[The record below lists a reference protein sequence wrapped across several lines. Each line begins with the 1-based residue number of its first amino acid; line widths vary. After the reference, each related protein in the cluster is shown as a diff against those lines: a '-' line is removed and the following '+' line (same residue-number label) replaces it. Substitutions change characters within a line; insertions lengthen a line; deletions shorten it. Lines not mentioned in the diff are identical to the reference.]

1 MTTSSVPYADVPA
14 RPWVSADA
22 RRWADVRVPAWAR
35 PVGPAVVLLVAVVM
49 AAVVLSPDS
58 MCTVATPCGADWLD
72 AAGSM
77 LFLPH
82 LVWLFVLPELALVS
96 APLLLIWMSNPDI
109 WLGGPAEKIA
119 DAVVV
124 AGLCWGWAAV
134 VARLRA
140 RGRQRSLVLDAAGGI
155 TVPAPATDD
164 VRPWRRGL
172 VRGIAGAILCAVAGA
187 LMTTVVV
194 DDRADDRLAR
204 TATSENARVVAYN
217 TDDYTVTVRLS
228 DNTRHRFDAQ
238 GSYRVG
244 SSVPVL
250 VHGDWMRLATEPYGD
265 RSGRQAL
272 ALVLA
277 GLGVTVLGSGL
288 LSRRRAR
295 ALHRAPVPVL
305 RVLTRHDQGRTEIFA
320 ADDTATL
327 RPVLSYE
334 PHTRTRTALRQALL
348 YGAPREGGELI
359 LASATES
366 GQWLVEG
373 TASPIRHGSPDG
385 TGKPGVYR
393 PGTAR
398 TAAHRRAAEARVQN
412 ALAAMTPATGP
423 VRWQAGPVARSVGA
437 ALIVVTLMLL
447 GTLFTGSPTWWQL
460 PFWSVGGLYWASVC
474 LRMMIW
480 RITADSKGL
489 HVRGLWRTAHLPWAD
504 VIGAVYTPEGELIV
518 RCRTNVDDTP
528 VGSVGFP
535 PLERRLRRPGRAERA
550 AAEITAMVREPGLR
564 PKNDAGCTWPLGG

>member
-1 MTTSSVPYADVPA
+1 MTMSSVPYAEVPA
-14 RPWVSADA
+14 CPWVSADA
-22 RRWADVRVPAWAR
+22 RRWADARVPAWAR

-49 AAVVLSPDS
+49 AVMFSPDP
-58 MCTVATPCGADWLD
+58 MCTVAAPCGADWLD

-96 APLLLIWMSNPDI
+96 APLLLIWMSNPDT

-124 AGLCWGWAAV
+124 AALCWGWAAV

-140 RGRQRSLVLDAAGGI
+140 RGRQRLLVLDAAGGI
-155 TVPAPATDD
+155 TAPSPATDD

-187 LMTTVVV
+187 LITTVVV
-194 DDRADDRLAR
+194 DDRTDDRLAR

-228 DNTRHRFDAQ
+228 DNTRHKFDAQ

-250 VHGDWMRLATEPYGD
+250 MHGDWTRLATEPYGD
-265 RSGRQAL
+265 RTGRQAL

-288 LSRRRAR
+288 LSRRRAV
-295 ALHRAPVPVL
+295 ALHRASVPVL
-305 RVLTRHDQGRTEIFA
+305 RVLTRHHQERTEIFA

-348 YGAPREGGELI
+348 YGAPHEGGELI

-385 TGKPGVYR
+385 TGKPGVHR

-398 TAAHRRAAEARVQN
+398 TAAHRRAAEARVQD

-437 ALIVVTLMLL
+437 ALLVVAIMLL
-447 GTLFTGSPTWWQL
+447 GTSFTDSPTWWQL
-460 PFWSVGGLYWASVC
+460 PIWSLGGLYWVSVC

-480 RITADSKGL
+480 RITADSNGL
-489 HVRGLWRTAHLPWAD
+489 HVRGLWRTAHLPWTD
-504 VIGAVYTPEGELIV
+504 VIRAVYTPEGELIV
-518 RCRTNVDDTP
+518 RCRTDVDDAP

-564 PKNDAGCTWPLGG
+564 PKNDARCT

>member
-22 RRWADVRVPAWAR
+22 RRWADARVPAWAR

-49 AAVVLSPDS
+49 AVMFSPDPV
-58 MCTVATPCGADWLD
+58 CTVAAPCGADWLD
-72 AAGSM
+72 AAGTM

-96 APLLLIWMSNPDI
+96 APLLLIWMSNPDT

-124 AGLCWGWAAV
+124 AALCWGWAAV

-172 VRGIAGAILCAVAGA
+172 VRGIAGAILSAVAGA
-187 LMTTVVV
+187 LITTVIV
-194 DDRADDRLAR
+194 DDRTDDRLAR

-217 TDDYTVTVRLS
+217 TDDYTVTVRLPDS
-228 DNTRHRFDAQ
+228 TRHRFDAQ

-250 VHGDWMRLATEPYGD
+250 MHSDWVRLATEPYGD
-265 RSGRQAL
+265 RTGRQAL

-288 LSRRRAR
+288 LSRRRAV
-295 ALHRAPVPVL
+295 ALRRAPVPVL
-305 RVLTRHDQGRTEIFA
+305 RVLTRHHQGRTEIFA
-320 ADDTATL
+320 ADDIAAL

-348 YGAPREGGELI
+348 YGAPGEGGELI

-366 GQWLVEG
+366 GQWLVEV

-385 TGKPGVYR
+385 TGKPGEYR
-393 PGTAR
+393 PGRHSTHGR
-398 TAAHRRAAEARVQN
+398 TPPSGRGPRPRRPRRDD
-412 ALAAMTPATGP
+412 PCYRTGP
-423 VRWQAGPVARSVGA
+423 VAGRSGGALRRSGVHRRDHHAAGDVLHGFPYVVAAAHLVGGWFVLGERLPPDDDLADHRRLQRTARSRPVAY
-437 ALIVVTLMLL
+437 
-447 GTLFTGSPTWWQL
+447 SP
-460 PFWSVGGLYWASVC
+460 PPVGGCHPRC
-474 LRMMIW
+474 L
-480 RITADSKGL
+480 
-489 HVRGLWRTAHLPWAD
+489 HP
-504 VIGAVYTPEGELIV
+504 
-518 RCRTNVDDTP
+518 
-528 VGSVGFP
+528 
-535 PLERRLRRPGRAERA
+535 RR
-550 AAEITAMVREPGLR
+550 
-564 PKNDAGCTWPLGG
+564 

>member
-1 MTTSSVPYADVPA
+1 MPYADVPA

-22 RRWADVRVPAWAR
+22 RRWAVARVPAWAR

-49 AAVVLSPDS
+49 AVMYSPDP
-58 MCTVATPCGADWLD
+58 MCTVAAPCGAEWLD
-72 AAGSM
+72 AAGTM

-82 LVWLFVLPELALVS
+82 LVWLFVLPELAFVS
-96 APLLLIWMSNPDI
+96 APLLLIWMSNPNT

-124 AGLCWGWAAV
+124 AALCWGWAAV

-155 TVPAPATDD
+155 MVPAPATDD

-187 LMTTVVV
+187 LTTIVVA
-194 DDRADDRLAR
+194 DDRTDDRLAR

-228 DNTRHRFDAQ
+228 DSTRHRFDAQ

-250 VHGDWMRLATEPYGD
+250 MHGDWMRLATEPHGD
-265 RSGRQAL
+265 RTGRQAL
-272 ALVLA
+272 ALALA
-277 GLGVTVLGSGL
+277 GLGITVLGSGL
-288 LSRRRAR
+288 LSRRRAV

-305 RVLTRHDQGRTEIFA
+305 RVLTRHHQGRTEIFA

-393 PGTAR
+393 PDTAR
-398 TAAHRRAAEARVQN
+398 TAAHHRAAEARVQD
-412 ALAAMTPATGP
+412 ALAAMTAATGP
-423 VRWQAGPVARSVGA
+423 VRWQAGPVARFVGA
-437 ALIVVTLMLL
+437 ALIVLTIMLL
-447 GTLFTGSPTWWQL
+447 ALLFTGSPTWWKL
-460 PFWSVGGLYWASVC
+460 PFWSLGGLYWASVS

-480 RITADSKGL
+480 RITADSNGL
-489 HVRGLWRTAHLPWAD
+489 HVRAPWRTAHIPWAD
-504 VIGAVYTPEGELIV
+504 VIGAVYTPEGELII
-518 RCRTNVDDTP
+518 RCRTDIDDAP

-564 PKNDAGCTWPLGG
+564 PKDDAGCT

>member
-1 MTTSSVPYADVPA
+1 MTTSSVPYANVPA

-22 RRWADVRVPAWAR
+22 RRWADAQVPAWAR
-35 PVGPAVVLLVAVVM
+35 PVGPAVVLLLAVVM
-49 AAVVLSPDS
+49 AAVMFSPDPT
-58 MCTVATPCGADWLD
+58 CTVAAPCGADWLD

-82 LVWLFVLPELALVS
+82 LVWLFVLPEIALVS
-96 APLLLIWMSNPDI
+96 APLLLIWMSNPDT

-124 AGLCWGWAAV
+124 AALCWGWASV

-155 TVPAPATDD
+155 TVPAPAMDD

-172 VRGIAGAILCAVAGA
+172 VRGIAGAILCVVAGA
-187 LMTTVVV
+187 LIATVAV

-204 TATSENARVVAYN
+204 AATSENARVVAYN
-217 TDDYTVTVRLS
+217 SDDYTVTVRLS

-250 VHGDWMRLATEPYGD
+250 MHGDWMRLATEPYGD
-265 RSGRQAL
+265 RTGRQAL
-272 ALVLA
+272 ALILA

-288 LSRRRAR
+288 LSRWRAV

-305 RVLTRHDQGRTEIFA
+305 RVLTRHHQGRTEIFA

-334 PHTRTRTALRQALL
+334 PHTRSRTALRQALL
-348 YGAPREGGELI
+348 YGAPHEGGELI

-373 TASPIRHGSPDG
+373 TASPIRHGFPDR
-385 TGKPGVYR
+385 TGKPRICR
-393 PGTAR
+393 PGTARTAR
-398 TAAHRRAAEARVQN
+398 TAAHRRAAEARVQD

-423 VRWQAGPVARSVGA
+423 VRWQAGPVGRSVGA
-437 ALIVVTLMLL
+437 ALLVVAIMLL
-447 GTLFTGSPTWWQL
+447 GTLFTSSPTWWQL
-460 PFWSVGGLYWASVC
+460 LIWSVGGLYWVSVC

-480 RITADSKGL
+480 RITADSNGL

-504 VIGAVYTPEGELIV
+504 VIRAVYSPEGELIV
-518 RCRTNVDDTP
+518 RCRTEVDDVP

-535 PLERRLRRPGRAERA
+535 PLERRLHRPGRAECA
-550 AAEITAMVREPGLR
+550 AAEITVMVREPGLR
-564 PKNDAGCTWPLGG
+564 PKNDAGCT